1 MTEYLTAKGLKQL
14 KEKVEYLKNIKRP
27 EIAER
32 INAAKELGDLSENAE
47 YVSAK
52 EEQGMVEAE
61 IRRLENMIKLAVV
74 VTTDKNSKVVTPGA
88 CVTIEIN
95 KEKKDICLVN
105 SESVSAA
112 GGKISLHSPLG
123 KALLNHQ
130 TGETVVFKSPSG
142 EKKIKILEVK
152 QEE

>member
-1 MTEYLTAKGLKQL
+1 MEYLTAKGLQQIKDKLNQL
-14 KEKVEYLKNIKRP
+14 KKVKRP

-52 EEQGMVEAE
+52 EEQGLIEAE
-61 IRRLENMIKLAVV
+61 IRRLENMIKSAVV
-74 VTTDKNSKVVTPGA
+74 VVSDKSNSIITPGA

-95 KEKKDICLVN
+95 KEKKDICIVN
-105 SESVSAA
+105 PENISAA
-112 GGKISLHSPLG
+112 SGKISLHSPLG
-123 KALLNHQ
+123 IALLNKKV
-130 TGETVVFKSPSG
+130 GEIVVFKSPSG
-142 EKKIKILEVK
+142 EKKIKILVIK